1 MFDHGDSGGDAD
13 TASCPD
19 ACDCCRTAEYVVDY
33 DTGPQ
38 ALDALRGFA
47 TAENIAAAHKI
58 LTLAAFARRGIE
70 DDIDRLGEYAAAER
84 GGRGAETEAA
94 LSLAMSA
101 TTIRRY
107 LAVGDQLDHHLP
119 LTRAAFLAGK
129 LDYPRV
135 RMICQ
140 CTDQI
145 SDATLT
151 AVEPLVVDAALQAAP
166 GRLAREIMRLLIR
179 VNPDEAEQARRR
191 RERHGRR
198 ISVTPDAHGMA
209 TLYATLTAAEGLVV
223 EGLIEQIAA
232 TVCPRDPRTRA
243 NLLVDGFVALIHGEQ
258 HLACRCDDPG
268 CRTKL
273 LPVHVREHGHVDVQ
287 VHVDLET
294 LLGLVDDPAFLS
306 GHGPIDPEMARRM
319 AEDATWQ
326 AIISDARDIKAGKGR
341 GSNGSG
347 GGMRST
353 TLIVGGDGGCEAGE
367 PGRTAEPV
375 DVDMTAQPSDTADAD
390 ADIDPTCVPCG
401 PGATDAKGSGSA
413 SDSSCEET
421 TFGDNTATDEYAPGA
436 PTRTRGRRRPAGA
449 TPPGPDEPPPTW
461 HEPPPR
467 TDLTP
472 ERTVGDILD
481 SIAANPDLLA
491 GEFSDGHGGYEHPP
505 DGALTY
511 RPSAAVRRAVFAK
524 YSTCTFPGC
533 TVPTRRCQFD
543 HIVEFD
549 HPHPARGGWTVET
562 NGEPACTLHHQ
573 AKTDRHFRVIRLPGD
588 VIVWISRNGA
598 IGVTLP
604 DRYAPAPPPRPASR
618 PAVPEPPPPDRAPA
632 DHEAGAPPDLA
643 IYEPTWWE
651 IHMHP
656 GDLPP
661 TLDELTTVTDP
672 EHLAH
677 CRRLRAHHAE
687 HLGIVHARYLLAPPP
702 F

>member
-1 MFDHGDSGGDAD
+1 M
-13 TASCPD
+13 
-19 ACDCCRTAEYVVDY
+19 
-33 DTGPQ
+33 
-38 ALDALRGFA
+38 
-47 TAENIAAAHKI
+47 AENIATAHKI
-58 LTLAAFARRGIE
+58 LTLAAFARRSIE

-94 LSLAMSA
+94 LALALSA
-101 TTIRRY
+101 TTTRRY

-119 LTRAAFLAGK
+119 LTRAAFLAGR

-151 AVEPLVVDAALQAAP
+151 VLEPLVVDAALQSAP

-179 VNPDEAEQARRR
+179 VNPDEAEQARKR

-209 TLYATLTAAEGLVV
+209 TLFATLTAAEGLIV

-258 HLACRCDDPG
+258 HLACRCDDAG

-294 LLGLVDDPAFLS
+294 LLGLVDDPAFMS

-326 AIISDARDIKAGKGR
+326 AIISDARDIKARKSR
-341 GSNGSG
+341 GDNG
-347 GGMRST
+347 MTST
-353 TLIVGGDGGCEAGE
+353 TVDVGEYRDEEGSEFTE
-367 PGRTAEPV
+367 PGT
-375 DVDMTAQPSDTADAD
+375 S
-390 ADIDPTCVPCG
+390 
-401 PGATDAKGSGSA
+401 
-413 SDSSCEET
+413 
-421 TFGDNTATDEYAPGA
+421 APGV
-436 PTRTRGRRRPAGA
+436 PTRTRSRRRPAGT
-449 TPPGPDEPPPTW
+449 TPPRRDEPPPTW
-461 HEPPPR
+461 HESPPR
-467 TDLTP
+467 TDLTT

-481 SIAANPDLLA
+481 SITANPDLLA
-491 GEFSDGHGGYEHPP
+491 GEFSDGHGGYDRPP
-505 DGALTY
+505 RGALTY

-533 TVPTRRCQFD
+533 TVPTHRCQFD

-549 HPHPARGGWTVET
+549 HTHPERGGWSVET

-573 AKTDRHFRVIRLPGD
+573 AKTDRHFRVIRLEGD
-588 VIVWISRNGA
+588 VIVWTSRNGA
-598 IGVTLP
+598 VGVTLP
-604 DRYAPAPPPRPASR
+604 DRYTPSPPPRPA
-618 PAVPEPPPPDRAPA
+618 PPPTPPEPPPPDWSPA
-632 DHEAGAPPDLA
+632 DHEADDSPDLA

-651 IHMHP
+651 THMRP

-677 CRRLRAHHAE
+677 CRRLRARHAE
-687 HLGIVHARYLLAPPP
+687 HLGVVHARYLLAPPP